1 MVLLV
6 RRLWP
11 YWVGGALFGL
21 ALAVAYGM
29 LKTPVYRAGITV
41 MPVAGDEAGGALS
54 RLAGQF
60 GGLAGLAGVNLGG
73 SGNRQEAMALLRSQA
88 FGESLI
94 VDEDLMPLLF
104 ASRWDAEGG
113 AWRTDRQDD
122 IPTLWD
128 GWLRF
133 DRKVR
138 SILEDRDRGLVTIRI
153 EMTDRELAAA
163 LAASIVERA
172 NRQLRE
178 RKLAEIDRNLDYL
191 RAELSKAEL
200 IELRQAI
207 SRVMEAQVSE
217 RMLAS
222 ARSEFAFRVLDPPRV
237 PDADRP
243 VRPRRALLAAL
254 GTVAGALLGFLLGT
268 LLSYGAAQR
277 GQP

>member
-1 MVLLV
+1 V
-6 RRLWP
+6 
-11 YWVGGALFGL
+11 
-21 ALAVAYGM
+21 

-41 MPVAGDEAGGALS
+41 IPVAGDEAAGALS

-73 SGNRQEAMALLRSQA
+73 SGNSQEAMALLRSQA

-104 ASRWDAEGG
+104 AGRWDAESGK
-113 AWRTDRQDD
+113 WRADRDGD
-122 IPTLWD
+122 VPTLWD

-138 SILEDRDRGLVTIRI
+138 TILEDRDRGLVTIRI
-153 EMTDRELAAA
+153 EMADRERAAA

-178 RKLAEIDRNLDYL
+178 RKLAEIDGNLDYL
-191 RAELSKAEL
+191 RTELARAELV
-200 IELRQAI
+200 ELRQAI

-222 ARSEFAFRVLDPPRV
+222 ARSEYAFRVLDPPRV